1 MFVRYCSHIHMLIY
15 EHALVM
21 PQAWGLTLILIDEL
35 PRLYEDQR
43 KRLPQKIHYIFR
55 KVW

>member
-1 MFVRYCSHIHMLIY
+1 MFVRYCSHIHMLVY

-21 PQAWGLTLILIDEL
+21 PQAWGLTIILIDEL
-35 PRLYEDQR
+35 PRLNEDQR